1 VSIIVDIDMLFF
13 GYRHKEDLISKCILI
28 KIFIKIIFFVRNLKD
43 MLLKN
48 ETIFFSR
55 KRGLMPK
62 NETKLL
68 ISKMFYM
75 TYKIII
81 GGIKILM
88 SKGGGTLELN

>member
-1 VSIIVDIDMLFF
+1 
-13 GYRHKEDLISKCILI
+13 
-28 KIFIKIIFFVRNLKD
+28 